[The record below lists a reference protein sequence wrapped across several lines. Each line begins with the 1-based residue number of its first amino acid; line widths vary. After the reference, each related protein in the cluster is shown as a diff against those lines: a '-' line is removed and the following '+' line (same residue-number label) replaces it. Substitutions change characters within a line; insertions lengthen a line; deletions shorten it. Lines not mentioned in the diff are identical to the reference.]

1 MSFGWNSNAKRPFDF
16 RELVYLS
23 RIIVKELEAW
33 SEFVQEP
40 SSECLLTSVG
50 RTATLSSRL

>member
-1 MSFGWNSNAKRPFDF
+1 MSFGWNRNAKRPFDF

-23 RIIVKELEAW
+23 RIIVKE
-33 SEFVQEP
+33 P